1 MKKIAAIVVF
11 AFIALTA
18 FANKYTDKLTVTVN
32 GESMEQQTTIDV
44 TKGDDGKYTLSLNN
58 FCLESPNE
66 DGTLVRLGVGNIILP
81 DREGTTVDG
90 VTTIT
95 YNDALLITEGNDAGI
110 EGWMGPLLGPVP
122 IEMVARFNDTQL
134 YCEIHINLMDLLGQL
149 IDVVFGSEPEAIAE
163 VLTAPTIT
171 KKEGVRNTLVI
182 GVGTTSKENETVTT
196 YYTTDGTNPSA
207 DNGIAIT
214 TDTEI
219 ELSEDC
225 IVKAVTVSS
234 SGKQGEISVY
244 EFTYEVDSAISLFE
258 NNTKLQ
264 KENAAYD
271 LQGRK
276 VFSTN
281 HRAIYIVNDKKII
294 R

>member
-58 FCLESPNE
+58 FCLESSDE

-90 VTTIT
+90 ITTIT

-276 VFSTN
+276 AFSTN
-281 HRAIYIVNDKKII
+281 HRAIYIVNGKKII

>member
-66 DGTLVRLGVGNIILP
+66 DGTVIRLGVGNIILP

-244 EFTYEVDSAISLFE
+244 EFTYEVDSAINLFE
-258 NNTKLQ
+258 NNMKLQ

-276 VFSTN
+276 IFSTN
-281 HRAIYIVNDKKII
+281 RHAIYIVNGKKII

>member
-66 DGTLVRLGVGNIILP
+66 DGTVIRLGVGNIILP

-276 VFSTN
+276 IFSTN
-281 HRAIYIVNDKKII
+281 RHAIYIVNGKKII

>member
-66 DGTLVRLGVGNIILP
+66 DGTLVRLGVGNSILP

-163 VLTAPTIT
+163 VLTAPTII

-182 GVGTTSKENETVTT
+182 GVGTTSNNGETVAT
-196 YYTTDGTNPSA
+196 YYTTDGTDPSA
-207 DNGIAIT
+207 DNGIVIT
-214 TDTEI
+214 ADTEI

-276 VFSTN
+276 IFSTN
-281 HRAIYIVNDKKII
+281 RRAIYIVNGKKII

>member
-110 EGWMGPLLGPVP
+110 EGWMGPMLGPVP

-264 KENAAYD
+264 KENAVYD

-276 VFSTN
+276 AFSTN
-281 HRAIYIVNDKKII
+281 RHAIYIVNGKKII

>member
-66 DGTLVRLGVGNIILP
+66 DGTVIRLGVGNIILP

-264 KENAAYD
+264 KGNAVYD

-276 VFSTN
+276 IFSTN
-281 HRAIYIVNDKKII
+281 RRAIYIVNGKKII

>member
-149 IDVVFGSEPEAIAE
+149 IDVVFGNEPEAIAE

-182 GVGTTSKENETVTT
+182 GVGTTSKEKETATT

-271 LQGRK
+271 LQGRNI
-276 VFSTN
+276 FSTN
-281 HRAIYIVNDKKII
+281 RHAIYIVNGKKII

>member
-163 VLTAPTIT
+163 VL
-171 KKEGVRNTLVI
+171 
-182 GVGTTSKENETVTT
+182 
-196 YYTTDGTNPSA
+196 
-207 DNGIAIT
+207 
-214 TDTEI
+214 
-219 ELSEDC
+219 
-225 IVKAVTVSS
+225 
-234 SGKQGEISVY
+234 
-244 EFTYEVDSAISLFE
+244 
-258 NNTKLQ
+258 
-264 KENAAYD
+264 
-271 LQGRK
+271 
-276 VFSTN
+276 
-281 HRAIYIVNDKKII
+281 
-294 R
+294 

>member
-66 DGTLVRLGVGNIILP
+66 DGTVIRLGVGNIILP

-90 VTTIT
+90 ITTIT

-110 EGWMGPLLGPVP
+110 EGWMGPMLGPVP

-276 VFSTN
+276 IFSTN
-281 HRAIYIVNDKKII
+281 RHAIYIVNGKKII

>member
-1 MKKIAAIVVF
+1 MKKITAIVVF

-66 DGTLVRLGVGNIILP
+66 DGTVIRLGVGNIILP

-171 KKEGVRNTLVI
+171 KKEGVRNTIVI

-234 SGKQGEISVY
+234 SGKQGDISVY

-264 KENAAYD
+264 KGNAAYD
-271 LQGRK
+271 LQGHK

-281 HRAIYIVNDKKII
+281 RHSIYIENGKKIL

>member
-66 DGTLVRLGVGNIILP
+66 DGTVIRLGVGNIILP

-225 IVKAVTVSS
+225 IVKAVTISS

-276 VFSTN
+276 IFSTN
-281 HRAIYIVNDKKII
+281 RHAIYIVNGKKII

>member
-90 VTTIT
+90 ITTIT

-276 VFSTN
+276 IFSTN
-281 HRAIYIVNDKKII
+281 RHAIYIVNGKKII